1 MVKKSLSK
9 KETKKKT
16 TKVVK
21 LSNIEINELNK
32 IIFPDALS
40 YYLVNSRLSRINFTL
55 LNEPKYIKD
64 ECKLLTFKNS
74 IIKDINQW
82 NYLFESNNNIL
93 RTLSFYRGVNLFNN
107 ISKIRDY
114 VYSFTNNKVLSV
126 FTQNTV
132 DDEVLPTLKSNKKL
146 NYEINTDLLQGILY
160 SNYKYKCKNFMHVT
174 NGKSN
179 KLEDRNFTITD
190 KEKLIK
196 NSYTLYSPSSL
207 NTLIKLAEYV
217 GLESRN
223 IIICS
228 EYKDLREL
236 LLSLP
241 LNLRIQKRGGYMIFD
256 LPYFCY
262 EIKVIRDILLLLSD
276 LYRSVKMFK
285 NNVMQDINTISII
298 CEEFLQSNDINI
310 EKSLKLVDNIYNNCI
325 KNKGIPDGLWDYD
338 KFDSKDRL
346 LIDNQINSVRVFS
359 IMNDD
364 VLDDYNN
371 LYKQWIDITDDS
383 EVIQTRRNKNTRYLK
398 KWFKENKLP
407 YKGRTSNI
415 TSLESLFPIK
425 KGVDESKLLVPG
437 FMGAMATP
445 HLQSLVI
452 IEYIDRFMNDIYSK
466 SIKDLTITDATA
478 GIGGDSIN
486 FGTYFNKVNSV
497 EMSKENCDALKNNI
511 KQYKLSNVK
520 VTCDD
525 YNNVVNKLSQDVVF
539 IDAPWGLD
547 YKQKDKMKLYLGK
560 LELVYFVNTLIRD
573 TDLVVLKVPNNYDF
587 QHFFRKIR
595 KSVTVT
601 VKSMSVLQN
610 YYFYI
615 FCYKLR

>member
-1 MVKKSLSK
+1 MIKKSLSK

-16 TKVVK
+16 TKVIK
-21 LSNIEINELNK
+21 LSNVEINELNK

-40 YYLVNSRLSRINFTL
+40 YYLVNSRLSGINFTL
-55 LNEPKYIKD
+55 LNEAKYIKD

-93 RTLSFYRGVNLFNN
+93 RTLSFYRGVNLLNN

-160 SNYKYKCKNFMHVT
+160 SNYKYKCKNFMHIT

-298 CEEFLQSNDINI
+298 CEEFLHSNDINI

-338 KFDSKDRL
+338 KFDSKDRF
-346 LIDNQINSVRVFS
+346 LIDNQINSIRVFS

-364 VLDDYNN
+364 VLDDYND
-371 LYKQWIDITDDS
+371 LYKQWIDIPDDS

-407 YKGRTSNI
+407 YKSRTSNI

-445 HLQSLVI
+445 HLQSLVT

-486 FGTYFNKVNSV
+486 FGTYFNKVNSI
-497 EMSKENCDALKNNI
+497 EMSKENCEALKNNI
-511 KQYKLSNVK
+511 KQYRLSNVK
-520 VTCDD
+520 ITCDD
-525 YNNVVNKLSQDVVF
+525 YNNVVNKLSQDIVF

-560 LELVYFVNTLIRD
+560 LELVYFVNTLIRN

-587 QHFFRKIR
+587 QHFSRR
-595 KSVTVT
+595 
-601 VKSMSVLQN
+601 LENQ
-610 YYFYI
+610 
-615 FCYKLR
+615 

>member
-1 MVKKSLSK
+1 M
-9 KETKKKT
+9 
-16 TKVVK
+16 
-21 LSNIEINELNK
+21 NK

-40 YYLVNSRLSRINFTL
+40 YYLVNSRLSGINFTL
-55 LNEPKYIKD
+55 LNEAKYIKD

-93 RTLSFYRGVNLFNN
+93 RTLSFYRGVNLLNN

-160 SNYKYKCKNFMHVT
+160 SNYKYKCKNFMHIT

-298 CEEFLQSNDINI
+298 CEEFLHSNDINI

-338 KFDSKDRL
+338 KFDSKDRF
-346 LIDNQINSVRVFS
+346 LIDNQINSIRVFS

-364 VLDDYNN
+364 VLDDYNDK
-371 LYKQWIDITDDS
+371 LYKQWIDIPDDS
-383 EVIQTRRNKNTRYLK
+383 EELYKREEIRIQ
-398 KWFKENKLP
+398 
-407 YKGRTSNI
+407 
-415 TSLESLFPIK
+415 
-425 KGVDESKLLVPG
+425 
-437 FMGAMATP
+437 
-445 HLQSLVI
+445 
-452 IEYIDRFMNDIYSK
+452 DI
-466 SIKDLTITDATA
+466 
-478 GIGGDSIN
+478 
-486 FGTYFNKVNSV
+486 
-497 EMSKENCDALKNNI
+497 
-511 KQYKLSNVK
+511 
-520 VTCDD
+520 
-525 YNNVVNKLSQDVVF
+525 
-539 IDAPWGLD
+539 
-547 YKQKDKMKLYLGK
+547 
-560 LELVYFVNTLIRD
+560 
-573 TDLVVLKVPNNYDF
+573 
-587 QHFFRKIR
+587 
-595 KSVTVT
+595 
-601 VKSMSVLQN
+601 
-610 YYFYI
+610 
-615 FCYKLR
+615 